1 MKRFTLVS
9 VGLIA
14 VMCLF
19 VTPSFAGS
27 DASATAE
34 TNVGINNSDTQG
46 QVQGQSSNVENTIV
60 FPEARDLTRTQVD
73 AKGYRGFANPAETN
87 YPGMP
92 GYFGTATPG
101 SSFQSVKT
109 ALIYKDVFTEPEL
122 TKLAKDPF
130 GSKVIVTPLV
140 DKVDDKNKAEFMK
153 MMLSKPGE
161 DLKVEIVGYI
171 TVKATGKNTVSMEVL
186 AEAALAAR
194 DLGANVI
201 HITAEG
207 VDRELKA
214 FGWGIGL
221 SYTRASISDSE
232 QGGGVA
238 AGGTGISGGSA
249 GYVDMPWFQVFALKV
264 Q

>member
-1 MKRFTLVS
+1 MIKKISVITVS
-9 VGLIA
+9 LLAVVFFSANAMA
-14 VMCLF
+14 VMDECQG
-19 VTPSFAGS
+19 PGCSAYA
-27 DASATAE
+27 DANASA
-34 TNVGINNSDTQG
+34 GIDTVNDINIQ
-46 QVQGQSSNVENTIV
+46 

-140 DKVDDKNKAEFMK
+140 DKVGDKDKAEFMK
-153 MMLSKPGE
+153 MLLMKPGE

>member
-1 MKRFTLVS
+1 MKKFAIVS
-9 VGLIA
+9 VALVAMVFMFA
-14 VMCLF
+14 V
-19 VTPSFAGS
+19 PSFAGV
-27 DASATAE
+27 D
-34 TNVGINNSDTQG
+34 VDT
-46 QVQGQSSNVENTIV
+46 
-60 FPEARDLTRTQVD
+60 EANAYNIFNQAAQKDLTTTNIN
-73 AKGYRGFANPAETN
+73 AKGNRPFAEGGPVPI
-87 YPGMP
+87 PGMP

-101 SSFQSVKT
+101 SSFQSAKT
-109 ALIYKDVFTEPEL
+109 ALIYKDVFTEDEL
-122 TKLAKDPF
+122 TKLAKDAF

-140 DKVDDKNKAEFMK
+140 DKVDDKDKAEFVK
-153 MMLSKPGE
+153 MMLRKPGE
-161 DLKVEIVGYI
+161 DLKVEVVGYI
-171 TVKATGKNTVSMEVL
+171 TVKATGKNTVSMEIL

-207 VDRELKA
+207 VDRELNA
-214 FGWGIGL
+214 FGWGVGL

-249 GYVDMPWFQVFALKV
+249 GYADMPWFQVFALKV

>member
-1 MKRFTLVS
+1 MKKFAILGVAVLSLMLFTS
-9 VGLIA
+9 N
-14 VMCLF
+14 
-19 VTPSFAGS
+19 SFAFLDDNSVDNSTNANANAVS
-27 DASATAE
+27 DNTGNFS
-34 TNVGINNSDTQG
+34 NN
-46 QVQGQSSNVENTIV
+46 IV
-60 FPEARDLTRTQVD
+60 FPEAKDLTRNQID
-73 AKGYRGFANPAETN
+73 AKGYRGFNNPAEIN

-92 GYFGTATPG
+92 GYFGVATPG
-101 SSFQSVKT
+101 SSFQSSKT
-109 ALIYKDVFTEPEL
+109 ALIYKDVFTEEEL
-122 TKLAKDPF
+122 KNLAKDPW

-140 DKVDDKNKAEFMK
+140 KEVDDKDKAEFMK
-153 MMLSKPGE
+153 MMLRKPGE

-194 DLGANVI
+194 ELGANVI

-214 FGWGIGL
+214 FGWGVGL

>member
-1 MKRFTLVS
+1 MKKLVVLGVAILSLMLFT
-9 VGLIA
+9 GN
-14 VMCLF
+14 
-19 VTPSFAGS
+19 SFAFLDDNSVDNSTNANANAIS
-27 DASATAE
+27 DNTGNFS
-34 TNVGINNSDTQG
+34 NSVT
-46 QVQGQSSNVENTIV
+46 
-60 FPEARDLTRTQVD
+60 FPETKDVTTSRVD
-73 AKGYRGFANPAETN
+73 AKGYRGFNAPTEMN

-92 GYFGTATPG
+92 AYFGNAVPG
-101 SSFQSVKT
+101 SSFQSCKT
-109 ALIYKDVFTEPEL
+109 ALIYKDTFTASEL
-122 TKLAKDPF
+122 TLLAKDPF

-140 DKVDDKNKAEFMK
+140 KEVADKDKAEFMK
-153 MMLSKPGE
+153 MMLRKPGE

-214 FGWGIGL
+214 FGWGVGL
-221 SYTRASISDSE
+221 SYTRASISDTE
-232 QGGGVA
+232 QGGAVA

>member
-1 MKRFTLVS
+1 MKKFAILGVAVLSLMLFTS
-9 VGLIA
+9 N
-14 VMCLF
+14 
-19 VTPSFAGS
+19 SFADIDVDTG
-27 DASATAE
+27 ANATAGNDL
-34 TNVGINNSDTQG
+34 TINY
-46 QVQGQSSNVENTIV
+46 
-60 FPEARDLTRTQVD
+60 PEAKDLTRTD
-73 AKGYRGFANPAETN
+73 TNIKGNRPFVESGNVPI
-87 YPGMP
+87 PGMP

-101 SSFQSVKT
+101 SSFQSAKT
-109 ALIYKDVFTEPEL
+109 ALIYKDVFTEEEL
-122 TKLAKDPF
+122 KNLAKDPW

-140 DKVDDKNKAEFMK
+140 KEVDDKDKAEFMK
-153 MMLSKPGE
+153 MMLRKPGD

-194 DLGANVI
+194 ELGANVI

-214 FGWGIGL
+214 FGWGVGL

>member
-1 MKRFTLVS
+1 MKKFAILGVAILSLMLFT
-9 VGLIA
+9 GN
-14 VMCLF
+14 
-19 VTPSFAGS
+19 SFAFLDDNS
-27 DASATAE
+27 VDNSFSPNAEATASPVVNV
-34 TNVGINNSDTQG
+34 TNG
-46 QVQGQSSNVENTIV
+46 IV
-60 FPEARDLTRTQVD
+60 FPEPKDLTRTQID
-73 AKGYRGFANPAETN
+73 AKGYRGFNTPTEMN

-101 SSFQSVKT
+101 SSFQSCKT
-109 ALIYKDVFTEPEL
+109 ALIYKDTFTASEL
-122 TKLAKDPF
+122 TLLAKDPF

-140 DKVDDKNKAEFMK
+140 KEVADKDKAEFMK

-214 FGWGIGL
+214 FGWGVGL

-232 QGGGVA
+232 QSGGVA

>member
-1 MKRFTLVS
+1 MKRFAILGVVVLS
-9 VGLIA
+9 I
-14 VMCLF
+14 MLF
-19 VTPSFAGS
+19 TGTSFAGV
-27 DASATAE
+27 DANATA
-34 TNVGINNSDTQG
+34 TATSNLGQDQGQTQG
-46 QVQGQSSNVENTIV
+46 QMSNVENTIV
-60 FPEARDLTRTQVD
+60 FPEAKDLTRTQVD
-73 AKGYRGFANPAETN
+73 AKGYRGFNNPAEIT

-92 GYFGTATPG
+92 GYFGQATPG
-101 SSFQSVKT
+101 SSFQSAKT
-109 ALIYKDVFTEPEL
+109 ALIYKDVFTEDEL
-122 TKLAKDPF
+122 TKLAKDAF

-140 DKVDDKNKAEFMK
+140 DKVDDKDKAEFVK
-153 MMLSKPGE
+153 MMLRKPGE
-161 DLKVEIVGYI
+161 DLKVEVVGYI
-171 TVKATGKNTVSMEVL
+171 TVKATGKNTVSMEIL

-207 VDRELKA
+207 VDRELNA
-214 FGWGIGL
+214 FGWGVGL

-249 GYVDMPWFQVFALKV
+249 GYADMPWFQVFALKV